1 MKIKFEID
9 DSDVVHEILDGMF
22 VIMLK
27 NQLKTD
33 RALIEEDAFV
43 HEDDKALT
51 LKNIAAYEHLIA
63 YYSAPGDDD
72 A

>member
-9 DSDVVHEILDGMF
+9 DEAVYEILDGIL
-22 VIMLK
+22 VTMLK
-27 NQLKTD
+27 RQLATD
-33 RALIEEDAFV
+33 RELIEEDAFV